1 MRLNL
6 KVSLILA
13 ALAALPAGAQ
23 IQSGNPQVVITPNRE
38 MQPQATSVRRISVA
52 EARKQVTA
60 KKAVIVDVRSAEQFK
75 RGHIRGATN
84 IPGSQLLSRFRELPF
99 GKTIITYCA

>member
-1 MRLNL
+1 MRSNLN
-6 KVSLILA
+6 VTLILA

-23 IQSGNPQVVITPNRE
+23 VQSGNPSVVITPNRE

-52 EARKQVTA
+52 EARKQVTT
-60 KKAVIVDVRSAEQFK
+60 KKAVIVDVRRAEQF
-75 RGHIRGATN
+75 RLGHIKGATN
-84 IPGSQLLSRFRELPF
+84 IPGSQLLSRFRELPV